1 VGRASLHTRSPHHL
15 SRPERS
21 ITRVDT
27 HFRAPYTTSLMAKS
41 DLAGLSGTRAG
52 ASSRRSWTYWVIAAV
67 VLLAGFA
74 DLVRGGETL
83 APILLI
89 VGYCVLIPLAILG

>member
-1 VGRASLHTRSPHHL
+1 
-15 SRPERS
+15 
-21 ITRVDT
+21 
-27 HFRAPYTTSLMAKS
+27 MAKR
-41 DLAGLSGTRAG
+41 DFSGTSDTRPT
-52 ASSRRSWTYWVIAAV
+52 SSARRSWMFWVIAAV